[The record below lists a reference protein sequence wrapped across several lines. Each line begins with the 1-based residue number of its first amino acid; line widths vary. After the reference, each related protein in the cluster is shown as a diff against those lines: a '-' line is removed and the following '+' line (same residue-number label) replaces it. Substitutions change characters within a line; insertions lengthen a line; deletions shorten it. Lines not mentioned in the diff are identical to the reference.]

1 MASTS
6 SAAASDD
13 VSSSLLSPPR
23 ASLYQEVRPPASAKV
38 LCFPNI
44 PYYKHARTRTN
55 PKQLDVYVRN
65 DLWRA
70 RSGTLPVVVYLH
82 GGAWLLGDKDLHNSQ
97 GVCHHLALTGEVVAI
112 SVSYTLTSVSNA
124 SLTTAFIFFTGVMG
138 LLGIVSNFKQKAYLM
153 SAWLI
158 LSAVIMLI
166 VFQRP
171 SEDVRHPCHVLDCA
185 HAVRWVRDHIA
196 DFGGDPR
203 HLIIMGHSAGAH
215 LASLLSSN
223 PRYLEKVGMSPR
235 DLTAAVCI
243 SGVYND
249 RALADGG
256 VIARSLLYE
265 TFGHDREV
273 HSSAFPI
280 HHADPSICPPFFLL
294 NAWRDVSLKRHA
306 KEFRSVLIQN
316 QVYVDSRVYPS
327 TNHYSIILQWDR
339 ENHHVLLDI
348 LTFIERAI
356 AAKGRQA
363 DAVAAAAAAA
373 PLVEQQRRRRRR

>member
-1 MASTS
+1 MVAINITAPPRDIFVMS
-6 SAAASDD
+6 SSP
-13 VSSSLLSPPR
+13 SSSLYDEVCPP
-23 ASLYQEVRPPASAKV
+23 VNGKV

-44 PYYKHARTRTN
+44 PYYKHDKDRKN
-55 PKQLDVYVRN
+55 PKQIDVYVRKDIWEQHGGN
-65 DLWRA
+65 
-70 RSGTLPVVVYLH
+70 LPVVVYFH

-97 GVCHHLALTGEVVAI
+97 EVCHHLAQTGKFVAI

-124 SLTTAFIFFTGVMG
+124 SLTAAFIFFTGVMG
-138 LLGIVSNFKQKAYLM
+138 LLGLVSKFQQKAYIM
-153 SAWLI
+153 SAWLV

-171 SEDVRHPCHVLDCA
+171 REDARHPCHILDCA
-185 HAVRWVRDHIA
+185 HAVRWARDNA
-196 DFGGDPR
+196 SDFGGNVNN
-203 HLIIMGHSAGAH
+203 LIIMGHSAGAH
-215 LASLLSSN
+215 LASLLASN
-223 PRYLEKVGMSPR
+223 PRYLEKVNMTPR
-235 DLTAAVCI
+235 DLTAAICI

-256 VIARSLLYE
+256 VVARSLLYE
-265 TFGHDREV
+265 TFGKNREV

-316 QVYVDSRVYPS
+316 EVYVDSRVYPN
-327 TNHYSIILQWDR
+327 TNHYSIILQWNK

-348 LTFIERAI
+348 LTFIDRAI
-356 AAKGRQA
+356 AAK
-363 DAVAAAAAAA
+363 DAAA
-373 PLVEQQRRRRRR
+373 